1 MFASP
6 LRRASAPAPLAAVAT
21 TGSPSHSG
29 CGVAFA
35 LVGTLL
41 APVVHLST
49 PDILDLGPASAGLA
63 AQVPAEQLEALRFR
77 HIGPVGNRVA
87 SVSGV
92 VGDPLTYYAGAAS
105 GGLWKTEDGGITWQ
119 AVFDD
124 QDVHSVGALRVAPSD
139 PQVVWAGTGEP
150 HIRSNVTV
158 GDGVYK
164 STDGGDNWQHMGL
177 DATGRISRI
186 VIHPSNPDIVYVAA
200 LGHAHAP
207 QTERGI
213 YRTMDGGETWEHVLF
228 VDEDTGASTVIV
240 DPNNPRILFA
250 GMWTVEVNTW
260 GRESGGPGS
269 GIFRS
274 DDAGTTWTKLEG
286 NGLPALPV
294 GKIDVCMSK
303 ADSDRVYALIETGD
317 GVPWHGQETES
328 GEFWRSSDAGRTWE
342 LVNHSR
348 DLGGRTAYYNNCRV
362 LPDDANEV
370 FFLTAALSRSYDGG
384 LTYINHQGMQ
394 RPGGDYHD
402 MWIDPDDGDRL
413 IIGNDQG
420 VHISENRGESY
431 LRVELPIAQMYHVTA
446 DNAVPYNVLGN
457 RQDGPSY
464 RGPSNTVYG
473 GFGGSFI
480 PRGDWHAVG
489 GGESGFATPDP
500 TDPNIVWSSA
510 SGSGARGGIVVRH
523 DERTRQFR
531 NVEVW
536 PESTGGWPAE
546 ELRYRFQWTFPLLVS
561 PHDNN
566 TIYVTSQHVHRT
578 RNGGQS
584 WEVISPDLTT
594 NDKSRQGISGGLT
607 PDNIGVEYCCVI
619 YAFDESPAQQGVFYA
634 GSNDGRVHVSRDDGQ
649 SWQDVTA
656 NFPDWPTDGVVRGI
670 DASRWDPGKAYLAVE
685 AHQVGDFEPYVYRTD
700 DYGESWTKIT
710 EGIEDHILSFTRSIQ
725 EDPER
730 PGLLFLGAENRLYVS
745 FDDGDLWQPLINNL
759 PASPVYGIVV
769 QEHFGDLV
777 VGTYGRG
784 FWILDDLEPL
794 RQLTP
799 EVQATSAHLFD
810 PRDAYRFNERTAPAA
825 QTIDNSDGENPPNAA
840 FLNSGSPV
848 TLEIADDRGAVVRT
862 LAGTSRTGINRIFWD
877 FNGEESTPIRRRVPP
892 LYAPWVDYGPER
904 VRVQGG
910 MALRHPPGDY
920 TVTLR
925 VGGEEFDAPLTVL
938 QDPSSE
944 GTRADIVAQF
954 GLMQEIRNDYDA
966 AADAIN
972 RIEWVRRQLRDLEAV
987 LESQGGA
994 DDLIEQ
1000 AGALEERLIE
1010 VEEELIQLR
1019 STGTGQDGV
1028 RYPAKIAGKLRHLA
1042 GGVETADFRPTDQHQ
1057 EVQTLLRNAL
1067 MDARGELAAVLE
1079 NDLAA
1084 FNRLLADRGLNP
1096 LISDG
1101 A

>member
-1 MFASP
+1 MFATP
-6 LRRASAPAPLAAVAT
+6 QGR
-21 TGSPSHSG
+21 PSR
-29 CGVAFA
+29 V
-35 LVGTLL
+35 L
-41 APVVHLST
+41 APVVGTGRTTLT
-49 PDILDLGPASAGLA
+49 LLLLWLTLASLPVQAS
-63 AQVPAEQLEALRFR
+63 AQVPAEHLSALEFR
-77 HIGPVGNRVA
+77 HIGPIGNRVA

-105 GGLWKTEDGGITWQ
+105 GGLWKTEDGGITWRPL
-119 AVFDD
+119 FDD
-124 QDVHSVGALRVAPSD
+124 QDTHSIGALGVAPSD
-139 PQVVWAGTGEP
+139 PQIVWAGTGEP

-164 STDGGDNWQHMGL
+164 SMDGGETWEHMGL
-177 DATGRISRI
+177 EETGRISRI
-186 VIHPSNPDIVYVAA
+186 VIHPTNPDIVYVGA

-207 QTERGI
+207 QGERGV

-228 VDEDTGASTVIV
+228 VDEDTGASSVIM

-250 GMWTVEVNTW
+250 GMWTVLVNTW

-269 GIFRS
+269 GIYRS
-274 DDAGTTWTKLEG
+274 ADGGTTWTKLDG
-286 NGLPALPV
+286 NGLPTLPV
-294 GKIDVCMSK
+294 GKVDICMSK

-317 GVPWHGQETES
+317 GVPWKGQETES
-328 GEFWRSSDAGRTWE
+328 GELWRSDDGARTWE

-384 LTYINHQGMQ
+384 LTYVNHQGLQ

-402 MWIDPDDGDRL
+402 MWIDPNDGDRL

-420 VHISENRGESY
+420 VHISENRGETY
-431 LRVELPIAQMYHVTA
+431 TRVELPIAQMYHVTV
-446 DNAVPYNVLGN
+446 DNAIPYHVLGN
-457 RQDGPSY
+457 RQDGPSF
-464 RGPSNTVYG
+464 RGPSNTIYG
-473 GFGGSFI
+473 GFGPSAI
-480 PRGDWHAVG
+480 PRGDWHQVG

-500 TDPNIVWSSA
+500 EDPNIVWSSA
-510 SGSGARGGIVVRH
+510 SGSGARGGIVTRH

-566 TIYVTSQHVHRT
+566 TLYVTSQHVHRT

-634 GSNDGRVHVSRDDGQ
+634 GSNDGKVHVSRDDGQ
-649 SWQDVTA
+649 TWQDVTG
-656 NFPDWPTDGVVRGI
+656 NFPDWPADGVVRGI
-670 DASRWDPGKAYLAVE
+670 DASRWDAGKAYLAVE
-685 AHQVGDFEPYVYRTD
+685 AHQVGDFAPYVYRTE
-700 DYGESWTKIT
+700 DYGQSWTKIT
-710 EGIEDHILSFTRSIQ
+710 DGIDDHILSFTRSIQ

-730 PGLLFLGAENRLYVS
+730 PGLLFLGTENRLYVS
-745 FDDGDLWQPLINNL
+745 FDDGDAWQPLINNL
-759 PASPVYGIVV
+759 PPAPMYGVVV

-799 EVQATSAHLFD
+799 EVRATSAHLFE
-810 PRDAYRFNERTAPAA
+810 PRDAYRFNERTSPAS
-825 QTIDNSDGENPPNAA
+825 QTIDMSEGENPPNAA
-840 FLNSGSPV
+840 FINYWLGEDLTGDSV
-848 TLEIADDRGAVVRT
+848 TLVVSDDRGAVVRT
-862 LAGTSRTGINRIFWD
+862 LTGTSRSGVNRVFWD
-877 FNGEESTPIRRRVPP
+877 FRGEESTPIRRRVPP
-892 LYAPWVDYGPER
+892 LYAEWVDYGPDR
-904 VRVQGG
+904 VRVQSG
-910 MALRHPPGDY
+910 MDIRQPPGDY

-925 VGGEEFDAPLTVL
+925 VGGEEHTGSLTVL
-938 QDPSSE
+938 KDPSSE
-944 GTRADIVAQF
+944 GSMADIRAQF
-954 GLMQEIRNDYDA
+954 ELMQEIRNDYDA
-966 AADAIN
+966 TADAVN
-972 RIEWVRRQLRDLEAV
+972 RIEWVRRQLRDLVAV
-987 LESQGGA
+987 LESEGGA
-994 DDLIEQ
+994 DDLIGQ
-1000 AGALEERLIE
+1000 ANELEDELIA
-1010 VEEELIQLR
+1010 VEEDLIQLR
-1019 STGTGQDGV
+1019 TTGTGQDGV
-1028 RYPAKIAGKLRHLA
+1028 RYPSKIAGKLRHLS
-1042 GGVETADFRPTDQHQ
+1042 GGVETADFRPTDQHR
-1057 EVQTLLRNAL
+1057 EVHTLLRSAL
-1067 MDARGELAAVLE
+1067 MDARSEMDAVLQE
-1079 NDLAA
+1079 DLAA
-1084 FNRLLADRGLNP
+1084 FNRLLSERGLNP

-1101 A
+1101 P